1 MGSRFW
7 RQQSFTQCN
16 YAIDIPVQLI
26 PQSASAPTLGE
37 GDPNGAY
44 LINLAHTGTGVL
56 QFTTKDP
63 FPGLTYASADV
74 TLAVAAGQ
82 WNAVIAGVQNAVAG
96 ATFVQYSWT
105 FTVSVFNGAAAA
117 DLANTNSIYIWLRFR
132 NSALKP

>member
-16 YAIDIPVQLI
+16 YAIDIPFQLI
-26 PQSASAPTLGE
+26 PQTAATPTIGE

-44 LINLAHTGTGVL
+44 IINLAHTGTGVL

-63 FPGLTYASADV
+63 FPGLTYCSID
-74 TLAVAAGQ
+74 LALGTPVGQ
-82 WNAVIAGVQNAVAG
+82 WSYYISGTQNATSSATYVA
-96 ATFVQYSWT
+96 FSWT
-105 FTVSVFNGAAAA
+105 FTVSYFLVATAT
-117 DLANTNSIYIWLRFR
+117 DLSNANSFYVWLRFR